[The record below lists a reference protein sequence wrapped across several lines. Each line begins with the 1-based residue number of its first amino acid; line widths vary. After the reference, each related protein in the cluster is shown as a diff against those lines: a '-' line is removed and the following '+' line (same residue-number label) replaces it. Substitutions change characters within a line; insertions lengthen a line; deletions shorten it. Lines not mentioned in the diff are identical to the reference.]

1 MSGSANV
8 RAGFRGDING
18 LRAWAVFAVMLYH
31 FGVPGFSG
39 GFVGVDVFF
48 VISGFLMTGIVVKGL
63 ERSDFSLIGFYVARA
78 RRIIPALAGLCIA
91 LLVLG
96 WWVLIPLEY
105 RTLGAHAVYSLTFI
119 SNINF
124 WLEAGYFDV
133 ASREKWLLHTWSLAV
148 EWQFYLLLPVGLLA
162 VWRLRPGRRSV
173 TIAISGTLLASVIW
187 SLVLTPRDP
196 SAAFFLLPTR
206 AWEMLAGGLVFLLP
220 NKQIIT
226 SRRRILLEAL
236 GIALIIL
243 SVLIYDSSTV
253 WPGWRAL
260 LPVTGAVLVLVAAR
274 PSSIWTG
281 NACAQWLGTR
291 SYSLYLWHW
300 PIAVALVYL
309 GLLTDPVAIA
319 TGLGLTLFLGHVS
332 YRLIESPALNYLGKL
347 RHRYVAAAAVCIVF
361 SAAVPSAA
369 VRLDDGVSS
378 RFAPELRNK
387 LGVVMGES
395 VNQHPRRKECHP
407 TVMGVSPA
415 CMHGGT
421 RLRAIMLGDS
431 HGNAVVSGLAAAMPQ
446 AGDGVMELT
455 YGGCP
460 VIQGARTTQVPDR
473 KCSAFVDWAITKL
486 HDLPHDIPVIII
498 NRHATFALG
507 PNEIA
512 VDEDVPR
519 FRPSLFFSHP
529 YLTAEPAFL
538 KEYAQHLTDT
548 SCQIAKERPV
558 YLVRPIPE
566 MGVNIPTTMARALM
580 RSKAVDLSIS
590 LDEYRKR
597 QDFIWAA
604 QDAAHEQCGVKILD
618 PLPYLCRDGR
628 CYGARNGRPVYYD
641 GDHLSEFGNKL
652 LVPMFAEVF
661 KAP

>member
-18 LRAWAVFAVMLYH
+18 LRAWAVFAVMFYH

-91 LLVLG
+91 LLALG
-96 WWVLIPLEY
+96 WWVLIPIEY

-133 ASREKWLLHTWSLAV
+133 ASHEKWLLHTWSLAV
-148 EWQFYLLLPVGLLA
+148 EWQFYLLLPIGLLA
-162 VWRLRPGRRSV
+162 VWRLRPGRRSI
-173 TIAISGTLLASVIW
+173 TMAISGTLLASVIW
-187 SLVLTPRDP
+187 SLVLTPMDP

-220 NKQIIT
+220 NTHIFT
-226 SRRRILLEAL
+226 SLHRTILETM

-243 SVLIYDSSTV
+243 SVLIFDSSSV

-260 LPVTGAVLVLVAAR
+260 LPVIGTVLVLVAAR
-274 PSSIWTG
+274 LNSIWTG
-281 NACAQWLGTR
+281 NVWAQWLGTR

-300 PIAVALVYL
+300 PIAVAVVYL
-309 GLLTDPVAIA
+309 GLRTDPVAIA

-332 YRLIESPALNYLGKL
+332 YRLIESPALNHLAKF
-347 RHRYVAAAAVCIVF
+347 RHRWAAVAAVCIAF
-361 SAAVPSAA
+361 LAAAPSAA
-369 VRLDDGVSS
+369 IRLDDGVPS
-378 RFAPELRNK
+378 RISTEMRKKIATASHESDNK
-387 LGVVMGES
+387 
-395 VNQHPRRKECHP
+395 NPRIKECHP
-407 TVMGVSPA
+407 VVGGTSPS
-415 CMHGGT
+415 CLHGGAH
-421 RLRAIMLGDS
+421 LRAILMGDS
-431 HGNAVVSGLAAAMPQ
+431 HANAVVSGLAGALRQ
-446 AGDGVMELT
+446 TGDGVMEWT
-455 YGGCP
+455 YSACP
-460 VIQGARTTQVPDR
+460 IIQGAHTTRTPD
-473 KCSAFVDWAITKL
+473 KQCSAFVDWAMLKL
-486 HDLPHDIPVIII
+486 RDIPKEVPVVIVY
-498 NRHATFALG
+498 RYSMYVFG
-507 PNEIA
+507 YNELS
-512 VDEDVPR
+512 DEVYKPWVY
-519 FRPSLFFSHP
+519 FSRP

-548 SCQIAKERPV
+548 ACLIAKERPV

-580 RSKAVDLSIS
+580 RTDGVDFSIS
-590 LDEYRKR
+590 LDEYRQR

-604 QDAAHEQCGVKILD
+604 QDAAREQCGVKILD
-618 PLPYLCRDGR
+618 PLPYLCHDGR
-628 CYGARNGRPVYYD
+628 CYGAKSGRPIYYD
-641 GDHLSEFGNKL
+641 DDHLSESGNKL